1 MKASKSKAKE
11 LEFKSSAQLED
22 SLKASSLMNEFPE
35 EMLEEISEMLVE
47 QLNRKYRDVARE
59 KYNASL
65 ASSLLNKRRT
75 HGDLTEKVN
84 SVFTTIRLGEKGI
97 LEFSKEEHRT
107 SLSKYLLKTQC
118 TDIINEMFQY
128 VAEENM
134 VKVDHDK
141 ELTLETR
148 VKIINELPKE
158 ISEAGL
164 KLHKSLAGGSVT
176 DFLTTLE
183 THIGVF
189 CDVMLKKQD
198 KKKDR
203 QILFGHRQSLLE
215 QVQSS
220 TDPALTLH
228 VAVLAVFYHVNGCML
243 HASGK
248 FVPIIIEHLE
258 MLGDALAPDQLSL
271 LQEQQKLIISSLSK
285 SLSDEEKSEILSDLE
300 SKSGNIKTL
309 VQSLKKS
316 SPSDKD

>member
-1 MKASKSKAKE
+1 MS
-11 LEFKSSAQLED
+11 D
-22 SLKASSLMNEFPE
+22 FPE

-47 QLNRKYRDVARE
+47 QLNRKYRDIARE
-59 KYNASL
+59 KYHASL

-84 SVFTTIRLGEKGI
+84 SVYTTIRLGEKGI
-97 LEFSKEEHRT
+97 LEFSKEEHR
-107 SLSKYLLKTQC
+107 SALSKHLLKTQC
-118 TDIINEMFQY
+118 SDIINEMFQY

-134 VKVDHDK
+134 VKVDLDK
-141 ELTLETR
+141 ELTSETR

-176 DFLTTLE
+176 DFLATLE
-183 THIGVF
+183 THIGIF

-203 QILFGHRQSLLE
+203 QILFGHRQSLME

-228 VAVLAVFYHVNGCML
+228 VAVLTVFYHVNGSML

-258 MLGDALAPDQLSL
+258 MLGDVLAPEQLSL

-285 SLSDEEKSEILSDLE
+285 NISDEEKSEILADLE
-300 SKSGNIKTL
+300 SKSGKIKTL
-309 VQSLKKS
+309 VQSLKKG
-316 SPSDKD
+316 